1 MKVRGRGSKTPRH
14 FVDVVQVLSLTVFT
28 HSADADSKSDGWRV
42 FLRATL
48 SLWEDLGQKLP
59 LLRSALLLS
68 HGFHPPQ
75 IFPHR
80 SHRRPN
86 SFFILSTYAMRIFF
100 QIRLEACEMKPRK
113 KTIRMLFLLPWIIL
127 DLGTRFVQIPP
138 TYISVGAAN
147 HH

>member
-1 MKVRGRGSKTPRH
+1 
-14 FVDVVQVLSLTVFT
+14 
-28 HSADADSKSDGWRV
+28 
-42 FLRATL
+42 
-48 SLWEDLGQKLP
+48 
-59 LLRSALLLS
+59 
-68 HGFHPPQ
+68 
-75 IFPHR
+75 
-80 SHRRPN
+80 
-86 SFFILSTYAMRIFF
+86 MRIFF

>member
-1 MKVRGRGSKTPRH
+1 MNVTVTGGRGSKTPRH

-48 SLWEDLGQKLP
+48 PLSLSLLLWEDLGQKLP

-100 QIRLEACEMKPRK
+100 QIQLVACEMKPRK
-113 KTIRMLFLLPWIIL
+113 KPFGCCSFSHGLFLTLEL
-127 DLGTRFVQIPP
+127 V
-138 TYISVGAAN
+138 
-147 HH
+147 